1 MHDVLDLLEQD
12 SLFCKL
18 SKCQFEQRSITYL
31 GIVVE
36 AGTIRIDPTKINGL
50 LSWPRKLTTVKQV
63 RSTLGVYGYHRAFI
77 PGYANIV
84 RPLNNL
90 LKLDTPFEW
99 KEEHTQAMDK
109 LAQVVAAN
117 PVLQRPNHDQPF
129 FLEVD
134 TSQFATGA
142 ILSQKDKRG
151 RLRPVES
158 VSHSFT
164 LAERNYDIHDREL
177 LAIIHG
183 LRAWHHILLSS
194 PHIVTIYM
202 DHKNLTYYR
211 HAQQIARRV
220 ARYLGELA
228 DYNFVLVHK
237 PGTSN
242 HADHLSRRPDYDTG
256 STDNEDITVL
266 PPHLFVN
273 ATDLLSVE
281 QCVYDEQ
288 GEHEEQM
295 KNLQKEHPLDLV
307 NQKWFN

>member
-1 MHDVLDLLEQD
+1 M
-12 SLFCKL
+12 
-18 SKCQFEQRSITYL
+18 YL

-90 LKLDTPFEW
+90 LKQDTLFEW

-117 PVLQRPNHDQPF
+117 PILQRPNYDQPF

-134 TSQFATGA
+134 TSQFAIGA
-142 ILSQKDKRG
+142 ILSQKDERG
-151 RLRPVES
+151 HLRPVGS

-164 LAERNYDIHDREL
+164 PVERNYDIHDREL
-177 LAIIHG
+177 LAIIYG

-194 PHIVTIYM
+194 PHVVTIYT

-211 HAQQIARRV
+211 HTQRITQRV
-220 ARYLGELA
+220 A
-228 DYNFVLVHK
+228 
-237 PGTSN
+237 
-242 HADHLSRRPDYDTG
+242 
-256 STDNEDITVL
+256 
-266 PPHLFVN
+266 
-273 ATDLLSVE
+273 
-281 QCVYDEQ
+281 
-288 GEHEEQM
+288 
-295 KNLQKEHPLDLV
+295 
-307 NQKWFN
+307 